1 MLGKFFHDLSRN
13 RRGLNPHILW
23 KIIPLKKK
31 GKNPF
36 TAFIQVQCH
45 ELANSLS
52 KPVHCLLVQVLG
64 EHPGRMAASARS
76 CLSRLILQTKHLA
89 QICLSEW
96 MCFLS
101 LPAQEWDFIT
111 SSCEN
116 IANSNSAC
124 FLFVYI
130 FWELLSMIHSSL
142 FIATATKEQYFC
154 HDRILFQSMNNQILL
169 PLLDSASCFP
179 NFNYSHNE
187 CYDML

>member
-1 MLGKFFHDLSRN
+1 MISAETEEIW
-13 RRGLNPHILW
+13 ILISCERSYLW
-23 KIIPLKKK
+23 RKKE
-31 GKNPF
+31 KNPF

-64 EHPGRMAASARS
+64 EHTGRMAASARLGLS
-76 CLSRLILQTKHLA
+76 CIIIQTKHMA
-89 QICLSEW
+89 QICLSKR

-101 LPAQEWDFIT
+101 LSAQEWDFMI

-116 IANSNSAC
+116 ITNSNSASL
-124 FLFVYI
+124 LFVYI

-142 FIATATKEQYFC
+142 FVETATKEQYFC
-154 HDRILFQSMNNQILL
+154 HDGILFQSMNNQILL

-179 NFNYSHNE
+179 SFNYSHNE